1 MLFLHWKHCVVG
13 TPPHPSGHLHTGL
26 WADVSQIASCPQ
38 RSPNLQG
45 SLQLCSMHALSSEQS
60 VSWSHSPFL
69 TMKIYWI
76 QVLLQLISEY
86 YFFAY
91 TNSII
96 FRLKIP
102 TWSTLSICI
111 LFISWRASTNRLM
124 VVNRACCWVWTWIS
138 RNDTRI
144 DTILVS
150 ACLIWWTIVIIF
162 ASSQRLGFN

>member
-1 MLFLHWKHCVVG
+1 MG

-26 WADVSQIASCPQ
+26 WADVSQIASWPQ

-69 TMKIYWI
+69 TMKKYLELDSTLHYS
-76 QVLLQLISEY
+76 LLLLCTHKFYNIC
-86 YFFAY
+86 
-91 TNSII
+91 
-96 FRLKIP
+96 LKIP

-124 VVNRACCWVWTWIS
+124 VVNRACCWVGAWIS

-144 DTILVS
+144 DTILVPTR
-150 ACLIWWTIVIIF
+150 LIWWTIVIIF